1 MEQTLTIVSFPGLG
15 LEFDVNRVAF
25 EIGSIPVYWYGI
37 LIALGFM
44 LAILYTSKR
53 AKQFGVD
60 ADRMLDVIMGG
71 AIGGIIGARAY
82 FVLLRWDYYGQN
94 LDQIINTRSG
104 GMAIYGGI
112 IGGLLVGL
120 LMCKIRKVKALPMV
134 DLVAGGFFIGQ
145 AIGRW
150 GNFVNIEA
158 FGGNTSLP
166 WGMASETITSY
177 LTQHEEELEALGM
190 NIDPNM
196 PVHPTFLYES
206 IWCLLGFL
214 FIAWYT
220 KRRKFDGELILIYM
234 MWYGAGRAV
243 IEGLRTDSLMIPNT
257 SLRASQILAIAM
269 VVVAAVIWAVKT
281 AKVKKSGGRQLY
293 VDTEEGQL
301 VIKGEFYKKKKD
313 SSEEQPAEHQLFSQE
328 SVQDQTAQQTEESEQ
343 DQAAQEMQQVNDS
356 CEETAQMQAEA
367 ACAEIEAEE
376 MQEETKKAAEEAAK
390 TELEAAEIE
399 AEAAAM
405 ESAEME
411 AEAACAA
418 VEADLE
424 EEKTEENK

>member
-25 EIGSIPVYWYGI
+25 SLGSIPVYWYGI
-37 LIALGFM
+37 LIALGFV
-44 LAILYTSKR
+44 LAILYASKR
-53 AKQFGVD
+53 AKEFGVD
-60 ADRMLDVIMGG
+60 ADRMLDVIIGG

-112 IGGLLVGL
+112 IGGLLIGL

-150 GNFVNIEA
+150 GNFVNVEA
-158 FGGNTSLP
+158 FGSNTSLP
-166 WGMASETITSY
+166 WGMASETISSY
-177 LTQHEEELEALGM
+177 LAEHEAELEALGM

-220 KRRKFDGELILIYM
+220 KRRKFDGELNLIYL

-257 SLRASQILAIAM
+257 SLRASQVLAIVM
-269 VVVAAVIWAVKT
+269 VIVATFIWLVKSSR
-281 AKVKKSGGRQLY
+281 VKRSGKQLF
-293 VDTEEGQL
+293 VDSEEGQL
-301 VIKGEFYKKKKD
+301 IIKGEYYNKKKD
-313 SSEEQPAEHQLFSQE
+313 ASDTEQTTHQLFSQE
-328 SVQDQTAQQTEESEQ
+328 EAARTQQDELQPVDNSSV
-343 DQAAQEMQQVNDS
+343 
-356 CEETAQMQAEA
+356 ETAQMRAED
-367 ACAEIEAEE
+367 ACAEMEVQQME
-376 MQEETKKAAEEAAK
+376 EETEAAQMEMESAEKQAEEAAE
-390 TELEAAEIE
+390 TDEMQ
-399 AEAAAM
+399 AEAV
-405 ESAEME
+405 
-411 AEAACAA
+411 CAA
-418 VEADLE
+418 VENELKEEEAE
-424 EEKTEENK
+424 EEKESL

>member
-25 EIGSIPVYWYGI
+25 SLGSIPVYWYGI
-37 LIALGFM
+37 LIALGFV
-44 LAILYTSKR
+44 LAILYASKR
-53 AKQFGVD
+53 AKEFGVD
-60 ADRMLDVIMGG
+60 ADRMLDVIIGG

-112 IGGLLVGL
+112 IGGLLIGL

-150 GNFVNIEA
+150 GNFVNVEA
-158 FGGNTSLP
+158 FGSNTSLP
-166 WGMASETITSY
+166 WGMASEIISSY
-177 LTQHEEELEALGM
+177 LAEHEAELEALGM

-220 KRRKFDGELILIYM
+220 KRRKFDGELILIYL

-257 SLRASQILAIAM
+257 SLRASQVLAIVM
-269 VVVAAVIWAVKT
+269 VIVATFIWLVKSSR
-281 AKVKKSGGRQLY
+281 VKRSGKQLF
-293 VDTEEGQL
+293 VDSEEGQL
-301 VIKGEFYKKKKD
+301 IIKGEYYNKKKD
-313 SSEEQPAEHQLFSQE
+313 ASDTEQTTHQLFSQE
-328 SVQDQTAQQTEESEQ
+328 EAARTQQDELQPVDNSSV
-343 DQAAQEMQQVNDS
+343 
-356 CEETAQMQAEA
+356 ETAQMRAED
-367 ACAEIEAEE
+367 ACAEMEVQQME
-376 MQEETKKAAEEAAK
+376 EETEAAQMEMESAEKQAEEAAE
-390 TELEAAEIE
+390 TDEMQ
-399 AEAAAM
+399 AEAV
-405 ESAEME
+405 
-411 AEAACAA
+411 CAA
-418 VEADLE
+418 VENELKEEEAE
-424 EEKTEENK
+424 EEKESL